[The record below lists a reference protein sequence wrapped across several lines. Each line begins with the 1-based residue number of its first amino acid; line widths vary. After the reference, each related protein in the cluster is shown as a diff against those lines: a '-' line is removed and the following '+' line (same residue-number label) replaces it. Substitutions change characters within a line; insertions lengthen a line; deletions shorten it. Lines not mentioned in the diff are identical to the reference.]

1 MRDKHRYRVH
11 RYRVQSGEKLP
22 RRPVWHS
29 IYSTSLGWE
38 VLRLIQVAKHRR
50 TFGKHRAS
58 WPNSTL
64 NFEKESCITI
74 ERSYRR
80 CQQKTSRPA
89 LVSDLGAPR
98 SVSLRLTLRVKRR
111 QADMVTRGNK
121 QASMS
126 SSFLKIPFPQ
136 HHYITEIA
144 V

>member
-29 IYSTSLGWE
+29 IYSASLGWE

-64 NFEKESCITI
+64 NFEKKVVSQSKDHTAVVNKRLPDLHWYQTWGPSVCVPETHPTSKAKAS
-74 ERSYRR
+74 RHGHRR
-80 CQQKTSRPA
+80 EQT
-89 LVSDLGAPR
+89 
-98 SVSLRLTLRVKRR
+98 
-111 QADMVTRGNK
+111 
-121 QASMS
+121 ASMS